1 MHSQIATTADPCPLD
16 LASSLNFNRAAP
28 PEHLPPNTNQPRKN
42 GTSLFPSS
50 LPDSAQTNIFSTTTS
65 RPTNSAPNKSSSA
78 YKPST
83 SARATRTRPRGSGRP
98 TSTATPRPAS
108 SATRPYSATWPSPR
122 TSPWPRSALSS
133 SARWSSPWARRRRAR
148 TRLSLRLGRGQ
159 RLGGRAED
167 GTGAEEYKLWDENGK
182 NCAGLHTGR
191 LLESRGGRRE
201 GPRRRRRATP
211 YDRSKM
217 ASVGSLRCEPGY
229 TAGSCCQVPGSGW
242 RAHPSSRLRR
252 DRCRWGLRYGSQ
264 TARGVSSHLHSA

>member
-108 SATRPYSATWPSPR
+108 SATRPCSATWPSPR

-159 RLGGRAED
+159 RLGGRVED
-167 GTGAEEYKLWDENGK
+167 GTGAMKTKCGTRME
-182 NCAGLHTGR
+182 R
-191 LLESRGGRRE
+191 F
-201 GPRRRRRATP
+201 
-211 YDRSKM
+211 
-217 ASVGSLRCEPGY
+217 VLRCTPVIFSSFAAADE
-229 TAGSCCQVPGSGW
+229 
-242 RAHPSSRLRR
+242 RAHGGGDAQHRTTAP
-252 DRCRWGLRYGSQ
+252 RWPAWG
-264 TARGVSSHLHSA
+264 H